1 VPGGRGGITDV
12 GGLTVIDDSY
22 NANPTAT
29 ARALDV
35 LAGASASG
43 RRIAILGEML
53 ELGAHTVRL
62 HENVGR
68 QLARM
73 GVDVLLTV
81 GGTPAAAMAK
91 AAVTA
96 GLAREYVRH
105 FPESEEAAAAAAGIV
120 RPGDLVLVKGSRGIR
135 TDRIVERLKA
145 DGLGRS

>member
-1 VPGGRGGITDV
+1 
-12 GGLTVIDDSY
+12 
-22 NANPTAT
+22 
-29 ARALDV
+29 
-35 LAGASASG
+35 
-43 RRIAILGEML
+43 ML
-53 ELGAHTVRL
+53 ELGGHTVRL
-62 HENVGR
+62 HEDVGR